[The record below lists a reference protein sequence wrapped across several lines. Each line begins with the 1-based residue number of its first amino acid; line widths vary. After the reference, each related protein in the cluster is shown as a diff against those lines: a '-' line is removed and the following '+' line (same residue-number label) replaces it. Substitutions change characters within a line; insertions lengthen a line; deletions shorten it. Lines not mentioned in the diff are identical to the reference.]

1 MKKIFLF
8 FLIFVYAIG
17 GTAQT
22 IIFPSYTNRDDSNV
36 EISRISL
43 TDTLTIVEMYFL
55 APLDDTWICADKNFH
70 IKPNNS
76 NDRFF
81 LVLAEDIPLCPKR
94 EKITRDK
101 IYKKFL
107 LYFPILNS
115 SVKRIDIIEK
125 ARNGFNFYG
134 VWLEE
139 KPEEPFPDSSKYRT
153 REQFMN
159 YFSEN
164 QSNIVPLEGIW
175 QETSQLAHY
184 VSANFFD
191 YLNDKEVREFVIMKK
206 KDQYVC
212 FDMEG
217 GSLDAHFISIAEGNR
232 YLYKKYLRDIR
243 ETVSAFCRINDEKK
257 IKMSYFYPD
266 KYARYHY
273 PEDIMPGDQLAIRLE
288 LLKVFPES
296 GK

>member
-1 MKKIFLF
+1 M
-8 FLIFVYAIG
+8 YAIG

-43 TDTLTIVEMYFL
+43 TDTLTIIEMYFL

-70 IKPNNS
+70 IKPYNS
-76 NDRFF
+76 NDRLF
-81 LVLAEDIPLCPKR
+81 LVLVKDIPLCPKR

-107 LYFPILNS
+107 LFFPILDS

-125 ARNGFNFYG
+125 AKNGFNFYG

-139 KPEEPFPDSSKYRT
+139 KQGEPLPDSSKYRT
-153 REQFMN
+153 REQFMD

-184 VSANFFD
+184 ISADFCD
-191 YLNDKEVREFVIMKK
+191 YLNDKEVREFVIMRKEER
-206 KDQYVC
+206 YVC
-212 FDMEG
+212 YDMEG
-217 GSLDAHFISIAEGNR
+217 GPLDAHFMPIAEGNR

-243 ETVSAFCRINDEKK
+243 ETVSTFTRISDEEK
-257 IKMSYFYPD
+257 IKMSYFLPE

>member
-1 MKKIFLF
+1 M
-8 FLIFVYAIG
+8 YTSG
-17 GTAQT
+17 GGAQT
-22 IIFPSYTNRDDSNV
+22 IIFPSYTNRDDPNV

-81 LVLAEDIPLCPKR
+81 LVLAEDIPLCPKS

-107 LYFPILNS
+107 LYFPILDS
-115 SVKRIDIIEK
+115 SVKRINIIEK
-125 ARNGFNFYG
+125 AKDGFNFYG

-139 KPEEPFPDSSKYRT
+139 KQGEPFPDSSKYRT
-153 REQFMN
+153 REQFMD
-159 YFSEN
+159 YFSGN
-164 QSNIVPLEGIW
+164 QSNVESIEGIW

-184 VSANFFD
+184 VSANFYQ
-191 YLNDKEVREFVIMKK
+191 YLNNKEVREFVIIKK
-206 KDQYVC
+206 EERYVC
-212 FDMEG
+212 YDIDG
-217 GSLDAHFISIAEGNR
+217 VPLDAHFISIAEGNR

-243 ETVSAFCRINDEKK
+243 ETVSAFSRISEKK
-257 IKMSYFYPD
+257 IIKMSYFYPD
-266 KYARYHY
+266 KYARYYY

-288 LLKVFPES
+288 LLKVFPEPED
-296 GK
+296 

>member
-1 MKKIFLF
+1 MKKIFLSL
-8 FLIFVYAIG
+8 LIVMYAIG

-22 IIFPSYTNRDDSNV
+22 IIFPSYTSRDNSNV

-55 APLDDTWICADKNFH
+55 APIGDSWICADKNFH
-70 IKPNNS
+70 IKPYNS

-81 LVLAEDIPLCPKR
+81 LVLAENISLCPKR
-94 EKITRDK
+94 DKISRDK

-107 LYFPILNS
+107 LYFPILDS

-125 ARNGFNFYG
+125 AKDGFNFYG

-139 KPEEPFPDSSKYRT
+139 KQEEPLPDSSKYRT

-184 VSANFFD
+184 VSANFYD
-191 YLNDKEVREFVIMKK
+191 YLNDKEVREFVIIK
-206 KDQYVC
+206 KDERYVC
-212 FDMEG
+212 YDVEG
-217 GSLDAHFISIAEGNR
+217 GPMDAFFMPIAEGNR

-243 ETVSAFCRINDEKK
+243 ETVSAFSMINEKSK
-257 IKMSYFYPD
+257 IKLSYFYPD
-266 KYARYHY
+266 KYARYHH
-273 PEDIMPGDQLAIRLE
+273 PEDIMPGDQLALRLE
-288 LLKVFPES
+288 LLKIFPEPEE
-296 GK
+296 

>member
-1 MKKIFLF
+1 M
-8 FLIFVYAIG
+8 YAIG

-22 IIFPSYTNRDDSNV
+22 IIFPSYTNRDDPNV
-36 EISRISL
+36 EISCISL

-55 APLDDTWICADKNFH
+55 APIDDTWICADKNFH
-70 IKPNNS
+70 IKPYNS

-107 LYFPILNS
+107 LYFPILDS
-115 SVKRIDIIEK
+115 SVKRLDIIEK

-139 KPEEPFPDSSKYRT
+139 KPEEPLPDSSKYRT
-153 REQFMN
+153 RKQFMD

-175 QETSQLAHY
+175 KETSRLAHY
-184 VSANFFD
+184 VSANFYDF
-191 YLNDKEVREFVIMKK
+191 LSEKEVREFVIMKK
-206 KDQYVC
+206 EERYIC
-212 FDMEG
+212 YDMEG
-217 GSLDAHFISIAEGNR
+217 GPLDAHFISIAEGNR

-243 ETVSAFCRINDEKK
+243 ETVSAFCRMSDEKK

-266 KYARYHY
+266 RYARYHY

-288 LLKVFPES
+288 LLKVFPEPDD
-296 GK
+296 

>member
-1 MKKIFLF
+1 MKMIFLS
-8 FLIFVYAIG
+8 LMLVMYAIG

-22 IIFPSYTNRDDSNV
+22 IIFPSYTNCDNPNV

-55 APLDDTWICADKNFH
+55 APIEDAWICADKNFH
-70 IKPNNS
+70 IKPYNS

-81 LVLAEDIPLCPKR
+81 LVLAENIPLCPER
-94 EKITRDK
+94 NKITHGE
-101 IYKKFL
+101 IYAKFL
-107 LYFPILNS
+107 LYFPKLDS
-115 SVKRIDIIEK
+115 SVSRIDIIEK
-125 ARNGFNFYG
+125 AKNGFNFYG

-139 KPEEPFPDSSKYRT
+139 KQGEPLPDSSKYRT
-153 REQFMN
+153 REQFVD

-175 QETSQLAHY
+175 QETSQLIHY
-184 VSANFFD
+184 VSAKFYQ
-191 YLNDKEVREFVIMKK
+191 YLDDKEVRELVIMKMEE
-206 KDQYVC
+206 QYVC
-212 FDMEG
+212 YDTEG
-217 GSLDAHFISIAEGNR
+217 GPLDAFFITIAEGNR
-232 YLYKKYLRDIR
+232 YLFKKYLRDIR
-243 ETVSAFCRINDEKK
+243 ETVNTFSRISDEKK

-288 LLKVFPES
+288 LLKVFPEPED
-296 GK
+296 

>member
-1 MKKIFLF
+1 MKKIFLS
-8 FLIFVYAIG
+8 LILVMYIIG

-22 IIFPSYTNRDDSNV
+22 IIFPSYTNRDDPNV

-55 APLDDTWICADKNFH
+55 APLDDAWICADKNFY
-70 IKPNNS
+70 IKPYNS

-81 LVLAEDIPLCPKR
+81 LVLAENIPLCPKR
-94 EKITRDK
+94 DKITRDE
-101 IYKKFL
+101 IFTKFL
-107 LYFPILNS
+107 LYFPKLDL

-125 ARNGFNFYG
+125 AKDGFNFYG
-134 VWLEE
+134 VWLE
-139 KPEEPFPDSSKYRT
+139 KKRGEPLPDSSKYRT
-153 REQFMN
+153 RKQFIN

-164 QSNIVPLEGIW
+164 ESNIVPLEGIW
-175 QETSQLAHY
+175 QETSQLVHY
-184 VSANFFD
+184 VSANFYA
-191 YLNDKEVREFVIMKK
+191 YLNDKKVREFVIMKK
-206 KDQYVC
+206 EERYVC
-212 FDMEG
+212 YDMEG
-217 GSLDAHFISIAEGNR
+217 GPLDAHFISIAEGNR
-232 YLYKKYLRDIR
+232 YLYKKYLRDIC
-243 ETVSAFCRINDEKK
+243 ETVSAFSRISNNKI

-296 GK
+296 EE

>member
-1 MKKIFLF
+1 MKKIFLS
-8 FLIFVYAIG
+8 LILVMYAFG

-22 IIFPSYTNRDDSNV
+22 IIFPSYTSHDNPSV
-36 EISRISL
+36 EISRINL

-55 APLDDTWICADKNFH
+55 APLEDAWICADKNFH
-70 IKPNNS
+70 IKPYNS

-94 EKITRDK
+94 EKISRDEVFA
-101 IYKKFL
+101 KFL
-107 LYFPILNS
+107 LYFPKLDS

-125 ARNGFNFYG
+125 AKDGFNFYG

-139 KPEEPFPDSSKYRT
+139 KQEEPLPDSSKYRT
-153 REQFMN
+153 REQFEN

-164 QSNIVPLEGIW
+164 QSNIESIEGIW

-184 VSANFFD
+184 VSANFYQ
-191 YLNDKEVREFVIMKK
+191 YLDDKEVREFVIMKREEH
-206 KDQYVC
+206 YVC
-212 FDMEG
+212 YDIEG
-217 GSLDAHFISIAEGNR
+217 GPLDAFFITIAEGNR

-243 ETVSAFCRINDEKK
+243 ETVSTFSRISKKAK

-266 KYARYHY
+266 KYARYNY
-273 PEDIMPGDQLAIRLE
+273 PEDIMPGDQLALRLE
-288 LLKVFPES
+288 LLKVFPEPED
-296 GK
+296 

>member
-1 MKKIFLF
+1 M
-8 FLIFVYAIG
+8 YTIG

-55 APLDDTWICADKNFH
+55 APIEDSWICADKNFH
-70 IKPNNS
+70 IKPYNS

-81 LVLAEDIPLCPKR
+81 LVLAEDISLCPKR
-94 EKITRDK
+94 DKITRDK
-101 IYKKFL
+101 IYIKFL
-107 LYFPILNS
+107 LYFPILDS
-115 SVKRIDIIEK
+115 TVKRIDIIEK
-125 ARNGFNFYG
+125 AKDGFNFYG

-139 KPEEPFPDSSKYRT
+139 KQGEPLPDSSKYRT
-153 REQFMN
+153 REQFVN

-175 QETSQLAHY
+175 QETSRLAHY
-184 VSANFFD
+184 VSANFYD
-191 YLNDKEVREFVIMKK
+191 YLNEKEVKEFVIMKK
-206 KDQYVC
+206 EEHYVC
-212 FDMEG
+212 YDIEG
-217 GSLDAHFISIAEGNR
+217 GPLDAHFIPIAEGNR

-243 ETVSAFCRINDEKK
+243 ETVSAFTRISEKGK
-257 IKMSYFYPD
+257 IQMSYFYPD

-288 LLKVFPES
+288 LLKVFPET
-296 GK
+296 K

>member
-1 MKKIFLF
+1 MKKILF
-8 FLIFVYAIG
+8 SLLIVMYTLG
-17 GTAQT
+17 GGAQT

-43 TDTLTIVEMYFL
+43 TDTLTVVEMYFL

-107 LYFPILNS
+107 LYFPILDS

-125 ARNGFNFYG
+125 AKDGFNFYG

-139 KPEEPFPDSSKYRT
+139 KQGEPLPDSSKYRT

-164 QSNIVPLEGIW
+164 QSNIESIEGIW

-184 VSANFFD
+184 VSANFYD

-206 KDQYVC
+206 EERYVC
-212 FDMEG
+212 YDIEG
-217 GSLDAHFISIAEGNR
+217 GPLDAFFSPIAAGDR
-232 YLYKKYLRDIR
+232 YLYKKYLRDIH
-243 ETVSAFCRINDEKK
+243 ETVSAFSRISKKAK

-266 KYARYHY
+266 KYARYNY
-273 PEDIMPGDQLAIRLE
+273 PEDIMPGDQLALRLE
-288 LLKVFPES
+288 LLKVFPIPEE
-296 GK
+296 

>member
-1 MKKIFLF
+1 MKKIFLS
-8 FLIFVYAIG
+8 LIIVIYAID

-22 IIFPSYTNRDDSNV
+22 IIFPSYTNRDDPNV

-55 APLDDTWICADKNFH
+55 APLEDIWLCVDKNFH
-70 IKPNNS
+70 IKPYNS
-76 NDRFF
+76 NDRLF
-81 LVLAEDIPLCPKR
+81 LVLAKDISLCPKR
-94 EKITRDK
+94 DKITRDE

-139 KPEEPFPDSSKYRT
+139 KQEEPLPDSSKYRT
-153 REQFMN
+153 REQFMD

-175 QETSQLAHY
+175 QETSRLAHY
-184 VSANFFD
+184 VSANFYD
-191 YLNDKEVREFVIMKK
+191 YLNEKEVREFVIMKK
-206 KDQYVC
+206 EERYVC
-212 FDMEG
+212 YDIEG
-217 GSLDAHFISIAEGNR
+217 GPLDAHFIPIAEGNR

-243 ETVSAFCRINDEKK
+243 ETVNTFTRISDEKK
-257 IKMSYFYPD
+257 IQMLYFYPD

-273 PEDIMPGDQLAIRLE
+273 PEDIMPGDQLGLRLE
-288 LLKVFPES
+288 LLKVFPEPEE
-296 GK
+296 

>member
-1 MKKIFLF
+1 MKRIFLS
-8 FLIFVYAIG
+8 LILVMYAIS

-22 IIFPSYTNRDDSNV
+22 IIFPSYTSRDNSNV

-55 APLDDTWICADKNFH
+55 APIDDVWICADKNFY
-70 IKPNNS
+70 IKSYNS

-81 LVLAEDIPLCPKR
+81 LVLAENIPLCPKR
-94 EKITRDK
+94 EKITREK

-107 LYFPILNS
+107 LYFPKLDS
-115 SVKRIDIIEK
+115 SVRRIDIIEK
-125 ARNGFNFYG
+125 AKGGFNFYG

-139 KPEEPFPDSSKYRT
+139 KQGEPLPDSSKYRT
-153 REQFMN
+153 REQFVN

-184 VSANFFD
+184 VSAKFYD
-191 YLNDKEVREFVIMKK
+191 YLNEKEVREFVIMKK
-206 KDQYVC
+206 EERYVC
-212 FDMEG
+212 YDMEG
-217 GSLDAHFISIAEGNR
+217 GPLDAHFIPIAEGNR

-243 ETVSAFCRINDEKK
+243 ETVSTFSMISEKGK
-257 IKMSYFYPD
+257 IKISYFYPD

-273 PEDIMPGDQLAIRLE
+273 PEDIMPGNQLAIRLE
-288 LLKVFPES
+288 LLKVFPEPDD
-296 GK
+296 